1 MSPIVLS
8 SGPRLFEDVTTDIV
22 LNLVHAETFT
32 GGAVV
37 LHYQTVA

>member
-22 LNLVHAETFT
+22 LHLVHWDPAR
-32 GGAVV
+32 A
-37 LHYQTVA
+37 